1 MFTILGSLAQLERSM
16 IQERVKAGMR
26 NAKAKGK
33 AIGRVRKRNSSLI
46 EQLLEANL
54 SYREIARIA
63 KCSHGSVHAQKKE
76 YLARKAKEEQKKLED
91 LKKQISETRP
101 ENPIETMK
109 LMNVSA
115 DVIQQVQEKLEIEAR
130 DKVREIIGINGGYET
145 YD

>member
-1 MFTILGSLAQLERSM
+1 MATNLQ
-16 IQERVKAGMR
+16 
-26 NAKAKGK
+26 
-33 AIGRVRKRNSSLI
+33 RKRNI
-46 EQLLEANL
+46 QLVKLTRN
-54 SYREIARIA
+54 
-63 KCSHGSVHAQKKE
+63 K
-76 YLARKAKEEQKKLED
+76 KKLED
-91 LKKQISETRP
+91 LKKQISEARP